1 MSSKDDLQNAM
12 LEEIREALHVVPIP
26 PHAMTMT
33 QLIETLGVNRH
44 RLGPWL
50 KEEIVANRW
59 ASGRNG
65 STVYYWK
72 A

>member
-1 MSSKDDLQNAM
+1 MSSMDSLQNAM
-12 LEEIREALHVVPIP
+12 LDEIREALSVVPIP
-26 PHAMTMT
+26 EHAMTMT
-33 QLIETLGVNRH
+33 QLVETLGVNRH

-50 KEEIVANRW
+50 KEEIKGGRW